1 VVRSAVTDSQRG
13 DFLRRVRELLDSQ
26 RVGVLGTRFEG
37 APHLSLVA
45 FAVSDD
51 LREITFASPSGTRK
65 VAAIRIDP
73 CVSLLV
79 DDREHAGRD
88 LDAGVALTGTG
99 RAEPLT
105 AAESSAVVSR
115 YLARHPGLA
124 GFVAA
129 PSCRFFRIRV
139 RRWSLVSR
147 FQEVEELTL
156 D

>member
-1 VVRSAVTDSQRG
+1 MTRI
-13 DFLRRVRELLDSQ
+13 LR
-26 RVGVLGTRFEG
+26 
-37 APHLSLVA
+37 PHRIWLVPGLPLA
-45 FAVSDD
+45 FAASDD
-51 LREITFASPSGTRK
+51 LREITFASPSATRK
-65 VAAIRIDP
+65 VAAIRNDP

-79 DDREHAGRD
+79 DDRKNVGSD
-88 LDAGVALTGTG
+88 FDAGVALTVTGT
-99 RAEPLT
+99 AEPIS